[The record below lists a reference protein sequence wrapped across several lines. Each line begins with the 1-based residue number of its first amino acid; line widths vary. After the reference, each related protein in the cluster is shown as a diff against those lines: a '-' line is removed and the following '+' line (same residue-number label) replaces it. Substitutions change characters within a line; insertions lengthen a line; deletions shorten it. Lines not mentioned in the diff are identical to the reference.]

1 MQHDRPAVALV
12 NMPFSYSKYP
22 SIQLGTLSALLKS
35 KGTPV
40 DCHHLNVRFALK
52 IGVPLYEM
60 ICEKRALFG
69 EWIFHTSYFATIRSA
84 LSIPTYLSQ
93 CLSKSPRRAVIRPR
107 SLRTWRRGR
116 RHSS

>member
-1 MQHDRPAVALV
+1 MSDKAKVALV

-52 IGVPLYEM
+52 IGVPLYETPV
-60 ICEKRALFG
+60 C
-69 EWIFHTSYFATIRSA
+69 
-84 LSIPTYLSQ
+84 LSR

-107 SLRTWRRGR
+107 SLKTWRQELR
-116 RHSS
+116 RSS